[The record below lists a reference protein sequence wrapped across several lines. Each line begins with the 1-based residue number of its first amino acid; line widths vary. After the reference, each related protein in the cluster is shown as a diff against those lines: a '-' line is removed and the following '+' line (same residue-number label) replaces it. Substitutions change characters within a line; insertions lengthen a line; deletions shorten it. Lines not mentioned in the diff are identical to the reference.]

1 MTGQDGPT
9 SSRLLVH
16 CLERNKVP
24 AVSDW
29 PIYLLAID
37 NASGRVRQIAAV
49 DRGSMVAVLFE
60 RHWRD

>member
-1 MTGQDGPT
+1 M
-9 SSRLLVH
+9 
-16 CLERNKVP
+16 P

-37 NASGRVRQIAAV
+37 NASGRVRLIAAV